1 MFGVDLIFFRRF
13 LVLLPIFMLA
23 SRSKGQQFTSFGN
36 GEGNFHLANRW
47 IDPFFPLNIH
57 ANMVAL
63 APVTNDKTKST
74 GAKET
79 IDKVSDWTAET
90 TNPIVEHNKPKAEIK
105 YSSSGTSTL
114 YRVALDKQLDER
126 YDGKQVFVDAKGV
139 KYIIDSKYRK
149 QVIK

>member
-23 SRSKGQQFTSFGN
+23 IRANGQQFTSFGN

-63 APVTNDKTKST
+63 APLFTDKTKT
-74 GAKET
+74 PVAKET
-79 IDKVSDWTAET
+79 IDKVNDRPAEA
-90 TNPIVEHNKPKAEIK
+90 TNSIVEHNKSKAEIK
-105 YSSSGTSTL
+105 YSSSRASTL
-114 YRVALDKQLDER
+114 YRVPLDKQLDEH

-149 QVIK
+149 KIIK